1 MISIGEF
8 AFSFCSSLTSVTIP
22 SNVTVIEKGV
32 FYQCYGLT
40 SVTIPCSV
48 TSIDNYA
55 FSGCS
60 SLTSVTVDID
70 TPLPISENTF
80 SDSYN
85 ATLYVPS
92 GSGEAYEAAKY
103 WTEFNDIVEI
113 NYKILTIGSSG
124 YSTFCSTKAMDFS
137 GVTDVK
143 AYIATGFNSSTNKLV
158 LTRATKVPAG
168 EGLFIVGKAGRYE
181 VPISETNIMYSNL
194 LKGTTEKT
202 TITNPLSDNFAYFT
216 LRDGDLG
223 TFFYQLENTTTL
235 PAGTAYLRI
244 PSDAL
249 STDVKAIGIEFND
262 GMVDIEDI
270 KVNNGAGAD
279 NSLNRGLQEAFD
291 LSGQRRAAMQH
302 GVNIVRGQDGRTRKM
317 VVR

>member
-1 MISIGEF
+1 MT
-8 AFSFCSSLTSVTIP
+8 SFTIP

-80 SDSYN
+80 SGAYN

-92 GSGEAYEAAKY
+92 GSGEAYEAAAY
-103 WTEFNDIVEI
+103 WTDFNDIVEI

-124 YSTFCSTKAMDFS
+124 YATFCSTKALDFS

-143 AYIATGFNSSTNKLV
+143 AYIATGFNPSTNTLV
-158 LTRATKVPAG
+158 LTRVTKVPAG
-168 EGLFIVGKAGRYE
+168 EGLFIVGKAGTYE
-181 VPISETNIMYSNL
+181 IPLGATNMMYANL
-194 LKGTTEKT
+194 LKGVTSMM
-202 TITNPLSDNFAYFT
+202 TITDPLDDSFAYFT

-223 TFFYQLENTTTL
+223 TFFYQLEATTTL
-235 PAGTAYLRI
+235 PAGAVYLQ
-244 PSDAL
+244 L
-249 STDVKAIGIEFND
+249 SASSLSANVKAINISLD
-262 GMVDIEDI
+262 GTVGVEEV
-270 KVNNGAGAD
+270 KSERVKSEECAGAVYD
-279 NSLNRGLQEAFD
+279 VNGQQR
-291 LSGQRRAAMQH
+291 LSMHR
-302 GVNIVRGQDGRTRKM
+302 GVNIVRSRNGRTRK
-317 VVR
+317 VFLR